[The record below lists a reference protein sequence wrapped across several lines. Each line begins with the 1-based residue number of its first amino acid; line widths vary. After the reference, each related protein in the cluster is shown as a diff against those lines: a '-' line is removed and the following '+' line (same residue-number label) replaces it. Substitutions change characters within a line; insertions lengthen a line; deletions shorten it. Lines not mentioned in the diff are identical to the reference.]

1 MLGTVT
7 ATACARKGQV
17 NSPPS
22 AASCM
27 ASFSSL
33 FSAYARQHD
42 ESVEGLD
49 VDAEDGQLPQEE
61 QTTLVEDILT
71 ALE

>member
-1 MLGTVT
+1 
-7 ATACARKGQV
+7 
-17 NSPPS
+17 
-22 AASCM
+22 M